1 MWMKQMD
8 NKTQN
13 HSLKFNVLFSLRI
26 NYTQA
31 ILLSLFPDTSGRVVR
46 GEKKY
51 RFTFFASD
59 WFYDFS
65 MFTILIA
72 PAIKIPFIINFPLC
86 GRRLRNGGV
95 VRRFSK

>member
-26 NYTQA
+26 NYTLV
-31 ILLSLFPDTSGRVVR
+31 ILLSLFPDTRVWGRER
-46 GEKKY
+46 KKY
-51 RFTFFASD
+51 RFTFFASE

-72 PAIKIPFIINFPLC
+72 PAIKIPFIINFSLC
-86 GRRLRNGGV
+86 AGRQSGMV
-95 VRRFSK
+95 SS